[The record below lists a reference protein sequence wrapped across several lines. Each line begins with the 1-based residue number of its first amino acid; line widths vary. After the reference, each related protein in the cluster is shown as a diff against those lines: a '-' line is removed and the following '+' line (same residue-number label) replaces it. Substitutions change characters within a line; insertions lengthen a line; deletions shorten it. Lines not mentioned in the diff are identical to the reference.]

1 MQLRELIEVIED
13 TTQVVGDETGLEF
26 LSAIGTVGTTYMYIC
41 GPVSGKVVLSEP
53 SPAIK
58 VGRGNATRER
68 WTDQPSILQTAG
80 YHSTN
85 LSTLQRPSA

>member
-1 MQLRELIEVIED
+1 MQLRELIKIIED
-13 TTQVVGDETGLEF
+13 TTQVDGDEIGLGLLF
-26 LSAIGTVGTTYMYIC
+26 AIGTVGTTYMYIC
-41 GPVSGKVVLSEP
+41 GPVSGKVVVSEP

-80 YHSTN
+80 YYSTY
-85 LSTLQRPSA
+85 TPRPSA